1 MPEIA
6 KYLRREQLRPSLVL
20 CSSAVRTRATV
31 ALLLAGSRPAGAPEL
46 VSDDA
51 LYLAQPS
58 TLLAVLRE
66 TSASHPHVMLVGHN
80 PGLHAVALELVGDGD
95 RKLVGALAMEFPTA
109 ALAVLTFALTQWAD
123 VERQRA
129 ASTISP
135 HRGALP
141 STVETPARHGNAPL
155 TLEYAHFSARNPAV
169 LIRLRNHLEHQAF
182 DLLSVSPCLPSLWHS
197 GRVWIARR

>member
-1 MPEIA
+1 MLTLSLLRHAKSSWADPALDDHDRPLAKRGVKAMPEIA

-31 ALLLAGSRPAGAPEL
+31 ALLLAGLGPPAPEL

-66 TSASHPHVMLVGHN
+66 TSPSHPHVMLVGHN
-80 PGLHAVALELVGDGD
+80 PGLHALALELVGDGD

-109 ALAVLTFALTQWAD
+109 ALAVLTFPLTQWTD
-123 VERQRA
+123 VRA
-129 ASTISP
+129 ATGRLDHFATPRSLAE
-135 HRGALP
+135 HR
-141 STVETPARHGNAPL
+141 
-155 TLEYAHFSARNPAV
+155 
-169 LIRLRNHLEHQAF
+169 
-182 DLLSVSPCLPSLWHS
+182 
-197 GRVWIARR
+197 

>member
-1 MPEIA
+1 MLTLSLLRHAKSSWADPTLDDHDRPLAKRGVKAMPEIA

-31 ALLLAGSRPAGAPEL
+31 ALLLAGLGPPAPEL

-66 TSASHPHVMLVGHN
+66 TSPSHPHVMLVGHN
-80 PGLHAVALELVGDGD
+80 PGLHALALELVGDGD

-109 ALAVLTFALTQWAD
+109 ALAVLTFPLTQWTD
-123 VERQRA
+123 VRA
-129 ASTISP
+129 ATGRLDHFATPRSLAG
-135 HRGALP
+135 HR
-141 STVETPARHGNAPL
+141 
-155 TLEYAHFSARNPAV
+155 
-169 LIRLRNHLEHQAF
+169 
-182 DLLSVSPCLPSLWHS
+182 
-197 GRVWIARR
+197 

>member
-1 MPEIA
+1 MLTLSLLRHAKSSWADPELDDHDRPLAKRGVKAMPEIA

-31 ALLLAGSRPAGAPEL
+31 ALLLAGLGPPAPEL

-66 TSASHPHVMLVGHN
+66 TSPSHPHVMLVGHN
-80 PGLHAVALELVGDGD
+80 PGLHALALELVGDGD

-109 ALAVLTFALTQWAD
+109 ALAVLTFPLTQWTD
-123 VERQRA
+123 VRA
-129 ASTISP
+129 ASGRLDHFATPRSLAE
-135 HRGALP
+135 HR
-141 STVETPARHGNAPL
+141 
-155 TLEYAHFSARNPAV
+155 
-169 LIRLRNHLEHQAF
+169 
-182 DLLSVSPCLPSLWHS
+182 
-197 GRVWIARR
+197 

>member
-31 ALLLAGSRPAGAPEL
+31 ALLLAGLGPPAPEL

-58 TLLAVLRE
+58 TLLAVLKRPAPHIL
-66 TSASHPHVMLVGHN
+66 TSCSSAIIRACTHL
-80 PGLHAVALELVGDGD
+80 ALELVGDGD

-109 ALAVLTFALTQWAD
+109 ALAVLTFPLTQWTD
-123 VERQRA
+123 VRA
-129 ASTISP
+129 ATGRLDHFATPRSLAE
-135 HRGALP
+135 HR
-141 STVETPARHGNAPL
+141 
-155 TLEYAHFSARNPAV
+155 
-169 LIRLRNHLEHQAF
+169 
-182 DLLSVSPCLPSLWHS
+182 
-197 GRVWIARR
+197 